1 MWTVSLS
8 QGPVSSSDIT
18 TREKLTRPV
27 VRMYHRHPGNELP
40 EASELGKVW
49 EQIKREFGWMNNHLM
64 LFVK

>member
-1 MWTVSLS
+1 LHITSCGPVSDVTVALSLS

-27 VRMYHRHPGNELP
+27 IRMYHRHPGNELP

-49 EQIKREFGWMNNHLM
+49 EK
-64 LFVK
+64 